1 MAFFLIFSIVLDLLD
16 QIQIFWQLFLIE
28 LLGLLTSLGLL
39 ELYHLIYPR
48 LSTEFD
54 MLLFFT
60 DLGLMEFQVRY
71 LALFFHLSV
80 IGSFSWFWAG
90 SLHKNIQLMLEFLKG
105 SILDLLFSYYTLMT
119 FLMLSVILLSLL
131 MILLSTL
138 NVIWHLWQQLEF
150 DQLKTDLQDAVDWGR
165 KSLVGFNAGKT
176 QLVLLG
182 KSNNTGAIDVKMDE
196 YVLVEKSSFNML
208 ELTFS
213 SKLDWG
219 CCIISIAKTA
229 SKKIGALIVSMK
241 FSSPKVALYLYKS
254 TIQSC
259 MEYCCHV
266 WAGAPSC
273 YLEMLDKLQKWICW
287 TVGTSI
293 AASLK
298 PLAHYQNISS
308 LSLFYRYYFGR
319 CSFELVKLV
328 PLIEVGVLV
337 TVIDCMTFWSPFL
350 NVTRMLCQQFLSLQG

>member
-16 QIQIFWQLFLIE
+16 QLQIFWRLFLIE

-60 DLGLMEFQVRY
+60 DLGLIEFQVRY
-71 LALFFHLSV
+71 LALFFYLSV
-80 IGSFSWFWAG
+80 IGSFSWFWTG

-150 DQLKTDLQDAVDWGR
+150 DQLKTDLQDTVDWGR

-219 CCIISIAKTA
+219 CYIISIAKTA
-229 SKKIGALIVSMK
+229 STKIGALIVSMK

-266 WAGAPSC
+266 WAGAASC

-298 PLAHYQNISS
+298 PLAHCQNISS